1 MGPGGMKGAPAK
13 PTALKI
19 LQGNPG
25 KRPLPK
31 NEPIPPDGDVVRPR
45 MGKRAA
51 SVWDRY
57 APLIGQMGLL
67 TVVDVPA
74 FAMLCSLIAESEW
87 KPREMSA
94 TRIARMEALFG
105 QFGMTPS
112 SRARLG
118 NMPARPKANPFGQL
132 KKGAG

>member
-1 MGPGGMKGAPAK
+1 MRTGRPPK

-25 KRPLPK
+25 KRQLPK
-31 NEPIPPDGDVVRPR
+31 NEPIPPAGEVVRPR

-51 SVWDRY
+51 GVWDRY
-57 APLIGQMGLL
+57 APMVEEMGLL
-67 TVVDVPA
+67 TPVDVPA
-74 FAMLCSLIAESEW
+74 FAMLCALIAEAEF
-87 KPREMSA
+87 KPRDMPA
-94 TRIARMEALFG
+94 NRIARMEALFG

-118 NMPARPKANPFGQL
+118 GSGKQKPANPFGAL
-132 KKGAG
+132 KQAGA